1 MNLKALREKVKN
13 ITDYSPELQQFNDQ
27 IDELINDAYYEIWTK
42 KRWNFATKLDLL
54 DLHTDITPY
63 SDLESGASVVNANVI
78 FGQRRITFS
87 HNIGRLK
94 LIDVWEG
101 QPIQIQNQEYTISKI
116 VSGNTLYLT
125 EAFKGDTIV
134 DDTSWIIKKRYYDL
148 PQDCLELLY
157 AGYRDAPYA
166 TIPVYGKATGLLPRR
181 DEDYN
186 LRMDLAMDYAD
197 AYIPTPSQFIPPAEL
212 LDILEGGAGT
222 LPAGYY
228 ELCWA
233 FVKEGKI
240 GALSEPKTFQIQE
253 GNSSLILLFQTW
265 DKQAVFTDF
274 AYQSNDQT
282 TPQFEGYRKAIFFNK
297 NIDKTTGER
306 IGLPCWI
313 QLTKG
318 GTRNT
323 ADYLEPLIVEDTFG
337 SVTLADFNQFE
348 GGNPRYIERDGQHQQ
363 VRFYPRPIGYDTKKV
378 VTGEEAETIYSRQM
392 TIRYYKK
399 PQDILLSTDSPE
411 MPVEFHQLIVYAALE
426 QIYLKLG
433 QVGLSNNYAGKTADA
448 IKGLEKRYVDKIDIS
463 PVRGQFTFGEVRG
476 RYSWQQLSHK
486 K

>member
-13 ITDYSPELQQFNDQ
+13 ITDYSPELQVFDDQ
-27 IDELINDAYYEIWTK
+27 IDELLNDAFYEIWTN
-42 KRWNFATKLDLL
+42 KRWTFSTKLDLL
-54 DLHTDITPY
+54 DLHPDITPY
-63 SDLESGASVVNANVI
+63 TDLESGATVVNANVI

-87 HNIGRLK
+87 NNIGRLK
-94 LIDVWEG
+94 DLDVWEG

-116 VSGNTLYLT
+116 VSANQLYLT
-125 EAFKGDTIV
+125 ESFKGDTTV
-134 DDTSWIIKKRYYDL
+134 DDTTWIIKKRYYDL

-166 TIPVYGKATGLLPRR
+166 SIPVWGKAQGLLPRR
-181 DEDYN
+181 EEELN

-197 AYIPTPSQFIPPAEL
+197 AYIPTPNRFIPPAEL
-212 LDILEGGAGT
+212 LDIFAGGVGT

-240 GALSEPKTFQIQE
+240 GALSEPKTFELEE
-253 GNSSLILLFQTW
+253 GNGSLVLLFQTW
-265 DKQAVFTDF
+265 DKQGVFTDF
-274 AYQSNDQT
+274 AYQSADQI
-282 TPQFEGYRKAIFFNK
+282 TPQFEGYRKTIYFNK

-313 QLTKG
+313 QLTEA

-323 ADYLEPLIVEDTFG
+323 SAYLEPLIVDDTAG
-337 SVTLADFNQFE
+337 AVTIADFNSFE

-363 VRFYPRPIGYDTKKV
+363 VRFYPRPIGFDTKKV
-378 VTGEEAETIYSRQM
+378 ITGEEAETIYSRQM

-411 MPVEFHQLIVYAALE
+411 MPVEFHQLIVYKALE

-433 QVGLSNNYAGKTADA
+433 QTGLSNTYSSKYDKA
-448 IKGLEKRYVDKIDIS
+448 IKELEKRYVDKIDTA
-463 PVRGQFTFGEVRG
+463 PRRGQFDLGGTIG
-476 RYSWQQLSHK
+476 RYSWQQLK
-486 K
+486 YNG